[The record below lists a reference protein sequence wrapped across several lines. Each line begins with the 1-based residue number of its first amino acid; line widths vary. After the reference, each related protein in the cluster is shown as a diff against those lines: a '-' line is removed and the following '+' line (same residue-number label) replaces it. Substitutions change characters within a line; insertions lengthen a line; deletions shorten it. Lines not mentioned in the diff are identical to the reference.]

1 MPSFIAPIEHGGTP
15 LSRWLQARWLSLGA
29 LIALVEGV
37 FVVAGSLSK
46 WVAAIVALGVLF
58 AYFSASRESFS
69 PTVRIGM
76 RIVAF
81 SQALVVFVPALLFV
95 VEAAAIT
102 ALVVIAVLALAAL
115 VRGRG

>member
-1 MPSFIAPIEHGGTP
+1 M
-15 LSRWLQARWLSLGA
+15 SLGA
-29 LIALVEGV
+29 LIALVEGI

-46 WVAAIVALGVLF
+46 WVVAIVALGVLF
-58 AYFSASRESFS
+58 AYFSASRESFP
-69 PTVRIGM
+69 PTIRIGM

-102 ALVVIAVLALAAL
+102 ALVIIAVLALAAL
-115 VRGRG
+115 TRGRR